1 MLMNKNLFFGVASG
15 IMLSALTF
23 MTSCD
28 DEDFPKRKPLK
39 VLESVDL
46 NFNNSLFPS
55 KHIKLTYDNMGRIVG
70 KNTSTANSDSIVLS
84 FTYGDNS
91 FSAHQV
97 SKDVVSDYSGELS
110 SQGYISKIQYGS
122 SSDDEISIFEYNN
135 VGQMISYT
143 IDLRNSKDP
152 AFEDKIVEIFKWKDG
167 NLVESQRSDTKS
179 VFSFSKEEKYKNFGR
194 LRFDYLNALPD
205 AAYGVANEYLPISVI
220 EIGDDGKSDTTNFIY
235 TFDADG
241 YPLTLTMNDCTHTF
255 TWKDTGR

>member
-39 VLESVDL
+39 VLESVVLKYHDSSFTVHISL
-46 NFNNSLFPS
+46 N
-55 KHIKLTYDNMGRIVG
+55 YDYIGRIVR
-70 KNTSTANSDSIVLS
+70 KKASYSNSDSILTVLTYEDKTILGQQIS
-84 FTYGDNS
+84 NNGVLDFSGEYTLQGNVSKYQYGDNKK
-91 FSAHQV
+91 FIYEYN
-97 SKDVVSDYSGELS
+97 DLGEL
-110 SQGYISKIQYGS
+110 
-122 SSDDEISIFEYNN
+122 
-135 VGQMISYT
+135 ISYT
-143 IDLRNSKDP
+143 WEINNYSDP
-152 AFEDKIVEIFKWKDG
+152 AINGKMVETYKWKDG
-167 NLVESQRSDTKS
+167 NVVEIQRSDSKS
-179 VFSFSKEEKYKNFGR
+179 VFIFSKEEKYKNFGK

-220 EIGDDGKSDTTNFIY
+220 EISDDGKSDTTNFIY

-241 YPLTLTMNDCTHTF
+241 YPLTLTMNDGTHNF